1 MFVNVMLPKNSSATC
16 DRKYELT
23 VYDDM
28 VLLERQ
34 GVENWEYESMALT
47 KEQALFLASYIIQT
61 YDVNI
66 V

>member
-1 MFVNVMLPKNSSATC
+1 MFVNVMLPKNPSAPC

-34 GVENWEYESMALT
+34 GVENWEYESMSLT
-47 KEQALFLASYIIQT
+47 KEQALYLATLVFESYSIE
-61 YDVNI
+61 
-66 V
+66 

>member
-1 MFVNVMLPKNSSATC
+1 MFVNVMLPKNPSATC

-34 GVENWEYESMALT
+34 GVENWEYESMSLT
-47 KEQALFLASYIIQT
+47 KEQALHLATLIFESYGIK
-61 YDVNI
+61 
-66 V
+66 

>member
-1 MFVNVMLPKNSSATC
+1 MFVNVMLPKNPSATC

-34 GVENWEYESMALT
+34 GVENWEYESMSLT
-47 KEQALFLASYIIQT
+47 KEQALYLATLIFESYGIE
-61 YDVNI
+61 
-66 V
+66 

>member
-1 MFVNVMLPKNSSATC
+1 MFVNVMLPKNPLATC

-34 GVENWEYESMALT
+34 GVENWEYESMSLT
-47 KEQALFLASYIIQT
+47 KEQALHLATLIFESYGIE
-61 YDVNI
+61 
-66 V
+66 

>member
-1 MFVNVMLPKNSSATC
+1 MFVNVMLPKNPSATC

-34 GVENWEYESMALT
+34 GVENWEYESMSLT
-47 KEQALFLASYIIQT
+47 KEQALHLATLIFESYGIE
-61 YDVNI
+61 
-66 V
+66 